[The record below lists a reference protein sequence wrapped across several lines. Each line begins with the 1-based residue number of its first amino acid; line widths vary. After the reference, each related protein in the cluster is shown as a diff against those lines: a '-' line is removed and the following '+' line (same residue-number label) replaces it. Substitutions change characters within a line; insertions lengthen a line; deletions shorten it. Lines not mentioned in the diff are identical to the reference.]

1 MSLVDYV
8 SSDGEEGAA
17 GEQSSVAQQPAPV
30 MSMAIMS
37 SAPDVTV
44 IPDQLQVVPATTKE
58 VFANHSYDA
67 MWAAEEGPSHP
78 YRRNGTVTNNSRPNG
93 AVEPTAIGEYEF
105 DEQFNTFQS
114 FGYAANP
121 SAMLGAGGE
130 SEVLGDVK
138 AWAKNQGAS
147 VFTGAKASKNAMKR
161 KFWKEWTE
169 EQSELQLSDLTEDQ
183 VTFLEGERTKRK
195 REEKDTHVVE
205 ERSIFHGDK
214 ETDYQGRTFMAPPSD
229 LQENDH
235 KCFLPKQL
243 LHTWTGHTKG
253 VTSIRFFPQYG
264 HLLLSASMDSKVKIW
279 DVYNDRKC
287 LRTYMGHTNAVRD
300 VCFTNDGRHFLS
312 CGYDRYIKK
321 WDTETG
327 QCIGGYT
334 NKKIPYC
341 VKFHPNPAQQHTFIA
356 GCSDKRIIQW
366 DTRSGKLTQ
375 KYDAHLGGVNTL
387 TFVDNNR
394 RFVSTSDDK
403 KIYIWEWGIPV
414 VMKHISEP
422 DMFSMPYVTKSPDGK
437 VFLGQSMNNEIH
449 VYGAKD
455 RYSQIRKKIFKG
467 HMNAGY
473 ACGLD
478 MSPDGKYVLSGDGDG
493 RAFIWDWKSCKI
505 YKKIKAHDKVCI
517 DAKWHPIEP
526 SRVATASWDGTIKYW
541 D

>member
-1 MSLVDYV
+1 MLVDYA

-17 GEQSSVAQQPAPV
+17 GEESATTIPAPV
-30 MSMAIMS
+30 SLAVVS

-44 IPDQLQVVPATTKE
+44 ISDQVQVVPGSTME

-67 MWAAEEGPSHP
+67 MWAAEEGPQHP
-78 YRRNGTVTNNSRPNG
+78 FRRNGTFTTNSRPNG
-93 AVEPTAIGEYEF
+93 AVEGTSITEFDF

-121 SAMLGAGGE
+121 SACLGAGGE
-130 SEVLGDVK
+130 GEVLGDVK
-138 AWAKNQGAS
+138 AWAQNQGAS
-147 VFTGAKASKNAMKR
+147 VFTGTKQSKNAMKR
-161 KFWKEWTE
+161 KFWKGWID
-169 EQSELQLSDLTEDQ
+169 EQADLQMSDLTEDQ
-183 VTFLEGERTKRK
+183 VTHIEKERERTKRTK
-195 REEKDTHVVE
+195 AEKDTHVVE
-205 ERSIFHGDK
+205 ERSIFHGDQ

-243 LHTWTGHTKG
+243 IHTWTGHTKG
-253 VTSIRFFPQYG
+253 VTAIRFFPNYG

-300 VCFTNDGRHFLS
+300 ICFTNDGRHFLS
-312 CGYDRYIKK
+312 CGYDRYVKK

-327 QCIGGYT
+327 QCVGAYT
-334 NKKIPYC
+334 TKKIPYC
-341 VKFHPNPAQQHTFIA
+341 CKFHPNPDKQHTFIS
-356 GCSDKRIIQW
+356 GCSDKTIRQW
-366 DTRSGKLTQ
+366 DTRSGKMTQ

-455 RYSQIRKKIFKG
+455 KYSQIRKKIFKG

-493 RAFIWDWKSCKI
+493 RAFIWDWKSLKI

-517 DAKWHPIEP
+517 DVKWHPIEP
-526 SRVATASWDGTIKYW
+526 SRMATASWDGTIKYW

>member
-1 MSLVDYV
+1 M
-8 SSDGEEGAA
+8 
-17 GEQSSVAQQPAPV
+17 
-30 MSMAIMS
+30 
-37 SAPDVTV
+37 
-44 IPDQLQVVPATTKE
+44 
-58 VFANHSYDA
+58 
-67 MWAAEEGPSHP
+67 
-78 YRRNGTVTNNSRPNG
+78 
-93 AVEPTAIGEYEF
+93 
-105 DEQFNTFQS
+105 
-114 FGYAANP
+114 
-121 SAMLGAGGE
+121 GG
-130 SEVLGDVK
+130 
-138 AWAKNQGAS
+138 
-147 VFTGAKASKNAMKR
+147 
-161 KFWKEWTE
+161 
-169 EQSELQLSDLTEDQ
+169 
-183 VTFLEGERTKRK
+183 
-195 REEKDTHVVE
+195 
-205 ERSIFHGDK
+205 
-214 ETDYQGRTFMAPPSD
+214 
-229 LQENDH
+229 DH

-253 VTSIRFFPQYG
+253 VTSIRFFPGHG

-300 VCFTNDGRHFLS
+300 VCFTNDGKHFLS

-327 QCIGGYT
+327 QCI
-334 NKKIPYC
+334 
-341 VKFHPNPAQQHTFIA
+341 
-356 GCSDKRIIQW
+356 
-366 DTRSGKLTQ
+366 
-375 KYDAHLGGVNTL
+375 GGVNTL

-437 VFLGQSMNNEIH
+437 VFAGQSMNNEIH

-478 MSPDGKYVLSGDGDG
+478 FSPDGKYVLSGDGDG